1 MANPILV
8 GPEIDAGAALLKGL
22 DAAGLKVK
30 VAMWAVLAEYEDW
43 RIVLASP
50 QLDRAGRQGPYG
62 LIRDA
67 LDKAGFAME
76 RRPDCVVVRM
86 TDPFV
91 RQLRRLFGKAKSV
104 EGMRLG
110 GQLFGD
116 RYIEDAYVYRIV

>member
-1 MANPILV
+1 MRA
-8 GPEIDAGAALLKGL
+8 L

-30 VAMWAVLAEYEDW
+30 VAMWAVLSEYEDW

-50 QLDRAGRQGPYG
+50 QFDNAGPQGSYG
-62 LIRDA
+62 LLFEA
-67 LDKAGFAME
+67 LDKAGFTVE
-76 RRPDCVVVRM
+76 RVPTCVIVRM

-91 RQLRRLFGKAKSV
+91 RQLRRRFGKAKSV

-110 GQLFGD
+110 GHLFGD

>member
-8 GPEIDAGAALLKGL
+8 GPEIDAGAALLKAL

-30 VAMWAVLAEYEDW
+30 VAMWAVLSEYEDW

-67 LDKAGFAME
+67 LDKAGFALE
-76 RRPDCVVVRM
+76 RKPDCVVVRM

-91 RQLRRLFGKAKSV
+91 RQLRRRFGKAKSV

-116 RYIEDAYVYRIV
+116 RYIEDSYVYRIV

>member
-1 MANPILV
+1 
-8 GPEIDAGAALLKGL
+8 L

-30 VAMWAVLAEYEDW
+30 VAMWAVLSEYEDW
-43 RIVLASP
+43 RMVLASP
-50 QLDRAGRQGPYG
+50 QFDRAGLLGQYG
-62 LIRDA
+62 LIFEA
-67 LDKAGFAME
+67 LDKAGFAVE
-76 RRPDCVVVRM
+76 RVPSCVVVRM

-91 RQLRRLFGKAKSV
+91 RQLRRRFGKAKSV

>member
-1 MANPILV
+1 MANSILV
-8 GPEIDAGAALLKGL
+8 TPEIDAGAEMLKAF

-30 VAMWAVLAEYEDW
+30 VAMWAVLSEYEDW

-50 QLDRAGRQGPYG
+50 QLDQAGQRGPYG
-62 LIRDA
+62 LIRDV
-67 LDKAGFAME
+67 LEKARFAVE
-76 RRPDCVVVRM
+76 RVPTCVVVHM

-91 RQLRRLFGKAKSV
+91 RQLRRRFGKAKSV

>member
-8 GPEIDAGAALLKGL
+8 GPEIDAGAALLKAL

-43 RIVLASP
+43 RIVLASS

-67 LDKAGFAME
+67 LDEAGFALE
-76 RRPDCVVVRM
+76 RKPDCVVVRM

-91 RQLRRLFGKAKSV
+91 RQLRRRFGKAKSV

>member
-8 GPEIDAGAALLKGL
+8 GPEIDAGAALLKAL